1 MLGTG
6 CRVEDAGYRV
16 LGTGFGYKG
25 VGYMFLSTYLWLY
38 IKGLYQGEF
47 IFFYTCTVRYVDKE
61 NGFVTVLP
69 CIIVANA
76 IKRLKLHKVELAI
89 HIDIIHIQRGT
100 NW

>member
-6 CRVEDAGYRV
+6 CRVQDAGYRV
-16 LGTGFGYKG
+16 LGTGFWVQRCRVHVSIDVFMALYKG
-25 VGYMFLSTYLWLY
+25 VVPRRIYL
-38 IKGLYQGEF
+38 
-47 IFFYTCTVRYVDKE
+47 FYTCTVRYVDKE